1 MCIQQI
7 RNETLKITYGGVTF
21 LLDPWQQ
28 DRGQGPC
35 FRAVRDDRKDVRSP
49 MDDLPFAPSEI
60 LGGCKL
66 PSGFS
71 SSSRSLY
78 KRASCRFVRAHGL
91 NNVWIPENSES
102 MAF

>member
-7 RNETLKITYGGVTF
+7 RNETLKITYGGVTL

-60 LGGCKL
+60 LGGANYLLDSHLHPDHFTKEHL
-66 PSGFS
+66 VG
-71 SSSRSLY
+71 
-78 KRASCRFVRAHGL
+78 SCARTG
-91 NNVWIPENSES
+91 
-102 MAF
+102 

>member
-60 LGGCKL
+60 LGGANYL
-66 PSGFS
+66 
-71 SSSRSLY
+71 LY
-78 KRASCRFVRAHGL
+78 SHLHPDHFTKEHLVGSCARTG
-91 NNVWIPENSES
+91 
-102 MAF
+102 